1 MLQELSRTELRN
13 LINRVTQYGSTALEG
28 VPEMHILQVIHYLK
42 YQINRIEVEANQ
54 LATAKADN
62 NGDYNP
68 QIHTSE
74 YYANCYVDYDINKRL
89 LSLVSNLGQPEPIQ
103 SEPKQP
109 DNAEFDFKNNF
120 NIEQPKEIYDHF
132 KSGLVKPDYIKI
144 SDLHL
149 FLKLAFEQNKPPT
162 EKIKF
167 TKSQY
172 IRPIQ
177 NCFHTFFK
185 ESRHHK
191 GKKAIL
197 YVNLLCDYFDGY
209 EAKNVK
215 TNWSK

>member
-1 MLQELSRTELRN
+1 MPQKLSRTELRD
-13 LINRVTQYGSTALEG
+13 LIDEVTEDGKIALEA
-28 VPEMHILQVIHYLK
+28 VPKKHILQVIRYLK
-42 YQINRIEVEANQ
+42 YQINRIEVEANL
-54 LATAKADN
+54 LAANAYN
-62 NGDYNP
+62 NRDYNP
-68 QIHTSE
+68 QIHTPE

-172 IRPIQ
+172 KRPIQ